1 MMFWNFADKYPGY
14 ATTIILVALVSFT
27 VIIVNV
33 IGIFKSLISPSP
45 SVINTCNCNCEEDD
59 DDCDEE
65 NDEDEDEEE
74 DDLDDEG
81 SVIIGCYTLEL
92 YCNGDP
98 NCRFTLSKS
107 TGANESAVFT
117 GDSAKQTRTK
127 ARKAGWKL
135 NLKEG
140 SAICPDC
147 QRRMS

>member
-14 ATTIILVALVSFT
+14 ATLIILAVLITSTIVIVS
-27 VIIVNV
+27 IV
-33 IGIFKSLISPSP
+33 GIFKSLASSNPSI
-45 SVINTCNCNCEEDD
+45 INTCNCDCDEDEDDEEDEEEEDD
-59 DDCDEE
+59 D
-65 NDEDEDEEE
+65 N
-74 DDLDDEG
+74 DEG

-98 NCRFTLSKS
+98 NCKFTLSKG
-107 TGANESAVFT
+107 TGANESAMFT
-117 GDSAKQTRTK
+117 GDTAKQTHTK

-135 NLKEG
+135 NLREG